1 MAQTTQLT
9 PTTAT
14 TATTPGGTGGRT
26 TIVDP
31 VVAKVAGIAASEVPG
46 VFALGSGAAR
56 VLGNIREAIGT
67 KDLAQ
72 GVKVEVGET
81 EVAADITII
90 VEYPERLQDVAAA
103 VRAAVTRAI
112 EDIVGM
118 IVAEVNVTVADV
130 HIAGQDDVVEEARVQ

>member
-1 MAQTTQLT
+1 MAQNTQIT
-9 PTTAT
+9 PAPAGTA
-14 TATTPGGTGGRT
+14 GKT

-31 VVAKVAGIAASEVPG
+31 VIGKIAGIAAREVPG

-56 VLGNIREAIGT
+56 MIGTIREAVGA

-81 EVAADITII
+81 EVAADLTII
-90 VEYPERLQDVAAA
+90 VEYPERLQEVAEA
-103 VRAAVTRAI
+103 VRVAVTRAI
-112 EDIVGM
+112 EEIVGM

-130 HIAGQDDVVEEARVQ
+130 HIPGEDDAPEEARVQ

>member
-1 MAQTTQLT
+1 MAQNTQIS
-9 PTTAT
+9 PAPSG
-14 TATTPGGTGGRT
+14 AAGGKT

-31 VVAKVAGIAASEVPG
+31 VIGKIAGIAAREVPG

-56 VLGNIREAIGT
+56 VIGTIREAIGT

-90 VEYPERLQDVAAA
+90 VEYPERLQEVAEA
-103 VRAAVTRAI
+103 VRVAVTRAI
-112 EDIVGM
+112 EEIVGM
-118 IVAEVNVTVADV
+118 IVTEVNVVVADV
-130 HIAGQDDVVEEARVQ
+130 HIPGEDDAPEEARVQ